1 MQVGFTVFMSRFN
14 FDQAREASVL
24 AGANLIPLYNNLGSQ
39 NLLNY
44 VSNTRGFTTF
54 LNYPLK
60 RSFQR
65 LGVSYGY
72 SIQNVRT
79 LTDAAKQYYD
89 YLNFRNING
98 PAQNSLEGIRTSSIT
113 PTYSYNS
120 VNHPVTPTAGTGL
133 QLSFQF
139 SGSIL
144 GGNVNQIEP
153 VIDFRHYRKGLKPGH
168 VVAMHISAKYVSGY
182 GGKVAPPFNRFYMG
196 GENDVRGFDL
206 WGAGPWAFVP
216 NSAAVNLLN
225 TDGTARQQKYI
236 DPTTGAVSLQN
247 SSQVIP
253 TYQLVFPGGDT
264 NIVANFEYRIPIVG
278 QTVTL
283 APFFDAGMNRISNKS
298 QLKLNPSRI
307 SDLNGQFPEAAFG
320 DSAVLAT
327 GTQLIRTSTG
337 VELQVLVP
345 VFNQPF
351 RIYWA
356 YNPTRVYQ
364 YLQPPIVADRSY
376 FPNAASFANSLLTFG
391 QPSPLFERRSQFR
404 FTIGRTF

>member
-1 MQVGFTVFMSRFN
+1 MQ
-14 FDQAREASVL
+14 L
-24 AGANLIPLYNNLGSQ
+24 AGSFLG
-39 NLLNY
+39 
-44 VSNTRGFTTF
+44 
-54 LNYPLK
+54 
-60 RSFQR
+60 
-65 LGVSYGY
+65 
-72 SIQNVRT
+72 
-79 LTDAAKQYYD
+79 A
-89 YLNFRNING
+89 
-98 PAQNSLEGIRTSSIT
+98 
-113 PTYSYNS
+113 
-120 VNHPVTPTAGTGL
+120 
-133 QLSFQF
+133 
-139 SGSIL
+139 
-144 GGNVNQIEP
+144 NVNQIEP
-153 VIDFRHYRKGLKPGH
+153 VIDIQHYRKGFKPGH
-168 VVAMHISAKYVSGY
+168 VIAMHFLARYLTGY

-206 WGAGPWAFVP
+206 WGAGPWAYVP
-216 NSAAVNLLN
+216 NSAPVNILN
-225 TDGTARQQKYI
+225 TDGTPRQQKFI

-264 NIVANFEYRIPIVG
+264 NIVMNFEYRIPIVG

-307 SDLNGQFPEAAFG
+307 SDLNTQFPEAAFG
-320 DSAVLAT
+320 DSAVIAP

-337 VELQVLVP
+337 IELQVLMP

-376 FPNAASFANSLLTFG
+376 FPNAASFTNSILTFG
-391 QPSPLFERRSQFR
+391 QPAPLFEKRSQFR